1 MLKTAHDLV
10 QEARKSVD
18 EQAPEAVRQRMAAAD
33 TLVID
38 VREPDEYGQGH
49 LPGAISIPRG
59 MLEFR
64 ISSEPALQ
72 RTERPLV
79 VYCKTGGRAALATV
93 SLQSMGFGQVVSL
106 AGGYEAWLAA
116 GLPIDKPADIAFD

>member
-18 EQAPEAVRQRMAAAD
+18 EQAPEAVRQRMAAVD

-64 ISSEPALQ
+64 ISGEPALQ

>member
-18 EQAPEAVRQRMAAAD
+18 EQAPEAVRQRMADAD

-49 LPGAISIPRG
+49 LPGAISIPCG